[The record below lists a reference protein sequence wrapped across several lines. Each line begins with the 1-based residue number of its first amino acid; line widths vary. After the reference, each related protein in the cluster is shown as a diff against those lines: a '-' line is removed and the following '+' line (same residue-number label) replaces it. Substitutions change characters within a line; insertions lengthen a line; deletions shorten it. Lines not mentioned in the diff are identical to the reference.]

1 MAIDRDEIARIAHLA
16 RLEIGEETAGRAA
29 RELSRILDFVGQMN
43 DVDTAGGLRSHQNTQ
58 RTRKFARQHDLLL
71 VTTRQ

>member
-1 MAIDRDEIARIAHLA
+1 R
-16 RLEIGEETAGRAA
+16 
-29 RELSRILDFVGQMN
+29 LDFVKLSGDDEHRCAVVTLLDYPLVQELDST